1 MGNKVQR
8 YITFWQRF
16 SLTILLIT
24 LHLLGTSDVTCY
36 EGQAAELAQA
46 QPQQDAAT
54 RLQILN
60 AIQAA
65 HDHYHERRYAEAI
78 KAYQTLLK
86 TELRQSQADSLRLML
101 GQSYEKLGED
111 AEARL
116 AYKQIIDENPDGVYA
131 TQAASQ
137 LGNLYRQRYQFD
149 AALLQFKQIIKQ
161 HPDTQAAAIS
171 AYLIGSYQY
180 VDGKYDEAVVSFKN
194 FLDNFPTSPYRS
206 SAISSLIRLYTQS
219 KRYAEAEKLLT
230 ERIQQ
235 NPTDITLLEE
245 LATLYQQQ
253 GKYDEALE
261 LYRGTLEQNPGNTSL
276 RRKLGSLYAE
286 LGKIELAK
294 AEWQKLV
301 ANDASQ
307 NQQLGAIY
315 LAHKLYPEAIQAY
328 QQAIQMNP
336 QYGYLYTQL
345 AAVYKIQGNIDEAL
359 STYLDALLRIGP
371 IGSQRET
378 VWNAMLEIYEGE
390 NQKPLQEKLLVQL
403 QEAQRATPQNLNVTL
418 TLGELSFYAGQFEK
432 ALETFAKLHRRYP
445 TAIDATLERY
455 ARVLERKQNPAAV
468 GFYKTLV
475 QVTGTASQR
484 TNAQYKLARLY
495 QKIEAWDEAATLLKE
510 LNSGSAASTT
520 TQLLLAR
527 IQLHGHR
534 DPTAA
539 QITLQRMNLQGVITT
554 QSMEVQ
560 VLLGECHLLLKAYTR
575 AREVL
580 APIADTPNRFQ
591 AAARKLIGDTYFFAA
606 DFEKA
611 HKAYKQVI
619 GISKSD
625 RLTNDAL
632 ERIILIQ
639 DHPDYFKMP
648 LTDYATAL
656 QHYLS
661 GDTEAAIAQCQ
672 NTISLQ
678 PQALIVDDMWLLL
691 GTIYQNQRA
700 DADAIRA
707 YQQIIEMESHLAVDA
722 LTQIAK
728 IYQKQNDFTN
738 ALDTYTLLVTKYPDN
753 SIIPY
758 ARQQLDEIK
767 KLIQ

>member
-1 MGNKVQR
+1 M
-8 YITFWQRF
+8 
-16 SLTILLIT
+16 LLIT
-24 LHLLGTSDVTCY
+24 GILCGIPDALNVVGIPQKPFY
-36 EGQAAELAQA
+36 EAHAQA
-46 QPQQDAAT
+46 QPRQDAAT
-54 RLQILN
+54 HLQTVN

-65 HDHYHERRYAEAI
+65 HDHYYERRYAEAI

-86 TELRQSQADSLRLML
+86 TELRQSQKDSLRLML
-101 GQSYEKLGED
+101 GQSYVKLGED
-111 AEARL
+111 AEAQL
-116 AYKQIIDENPDGVYA
+116 AFKQLIDENPDGVYA
-131 TQAASQ
+131 TQAVHQ
-137 LGNLYRQRYQFD
+137 LGNLYRQRYQFKT
-149 AALLQFKQIIKQ
+149 AFLQFKQIMKQ
-161 HPDTQAAAIS
+161 HPNTQAAGIA
-171 AYLIGSYQY
+171 AYLTGYYEHI
-180 VDGKYDEAVVSFKN
+180 DGKYDEAMVSYKN

-206 SAISSLIRLYTQS
+206 SVVSSLIRLYTQN
-219 KRYAEAEKLLT
+219 KRYAEAEKLIT

-235 NPTDITLLEE
+235 DPTDTTLLQE
-245 LATLYQQQ
+245 LASLYQQQ
-253 GKYDEALE
+253 GKYDDALE
-261 LYRGTLEQNPGNTSL
+261 LYRDALKQNPGNTSL

-294 AEWQKLV
+294 AEWKKLV
-301 ANDASQ
+301 TDDASQ

-315 LAHKLYPEAIQAY
+315 LAHKMYPEAIQAY

-345 AAVYKIQGNIDEAL
+345 AAVYKIQENIEKSL
-359 STYLDALLRIGP
+359 STYLDALQRIGP
-371 IGSQRET
+371 SGSQRET

-390 NQKPLQEKLLVQL
+390 NQKPLQEKLIAQL
-403 QEAQRATPQNLNVTL
+403 QDAHRATPQNLNVTL
-418 TLGELSFYAGQFEK
+418 TLGELLFYAGQFEK
-432 ALETFAKLHRRYP
+432 ALETFTKLHRYYS

-455 ARVLERKQNPAAV
+455 ARILERNQNPAAID
-468 GFYKTLV
+468 FYKTLV
-475 QVTGTASQR
+475 QVTRVATQR

-495 QKIEAWDEAATLLKE
+495 QKIEAWDEAVTLLKE
-510 LNSGSAASTT
+510 LNSSSATSTT

-527 IQLHGHR
+527 IQLHGLR
-534 DPTAA
+534 DPKAA
-539 QITLQRMNLQGVITT
+539 QITLQQVNPQRAITT
-554 QSMEVQ
+554 QSMEAQ
-560 VLLGECHLLLKAYTR
+560 LLLGECHLLSKQYTL
-575 AREVL
+575 AREML
-580 APIADTPNRFQ
+580 TPIADNTNRFQ

-611 HKAYKQVI
+611 RKAYKQVI

-639 DHPDYFKMP
+639 DHPDYFKIP

-661 GDTEAAIAQCQ
+661 GDTEAAITQCQ

-700 DADAIRA
+700 DEDAIRA
-707 YQQIIEMESHLAVDA
+707 YQQIVEQESHLAVEA
-722 LTQIAK
+722 LTQIAE
-728 IYQKQNDFTN
+728 IYQKQKDFTN

-753 SIIPY
+753 SIIPH
-758 ARQQLDEIK
+758 ARQQLGEIK
-767 KLIQ
+767 KLVQQ